1 MSKQT
6 IQNGKPSP
14 EGGVWTAQAFEEN
27 TTTLAGQPL
36 PLPQEQKV
44 ARALITQ
51 AHKMQEDLFSVL
63 EQGRKNPDG
72 SIVYSALPSIISEYD
87 FRAYV
92 LGAQLILHDQSYI
105 CNNLEEGKGKNK
117 EIINSGVK
125 REESNLKGTD
135 GRTLYNG
142 NIVTSLND
150 LCRIGYGIP
159 EDKEPTKSQRDNM
172 KKAIETLDSTPI
184 GIVYGNG
191 DERQTY
197 LIKVMETFN
206 RKRDGAVMYHLV
218 LNPIFTSNAKGYGTM
233 LRGATTRLSLHLSSK
248 GKTGRAG
255 KSAAHY
261 AFLQLISIQDKR
273 KEWCISLENLLRHLN
288 LLGQFKKDKKRITA
302 KLEGIFEA
310 FVAIGLLSEMP
321 IPTLPLSGIYHFKLN
336 PYPKGDLD
344 SLEEAAGE

>member
-6 IQNGKPSP
+6 IQNGKSSP
-14 EGGVWTAQAFEEN
+14 EGGVWTANAFEEN

-51 AHKMQEDLFSVL
+51 AHKMQDDLFSVL
-63 EQGRKNPDG
+63 EHGRKNPDG

-125 REESNLKGTD
+125 REVSNLQSAD

-142 NIVTSLND
+142 NIVTSLNE

-159 EDKEPTKSQRDNM
+159 EDKEPTTAQRNNM
-172 KKAIETLDSTPI
+172 KKSIETLDSTPI
-184 GIVYGNG
+184 GIIYGNG

-197 LIKVMETFN
+197 LIKVMETFK

-233 LRGATTRLSLHLSSK
+233 LRGATTRLSLHLASK
-248 GKTGRAG
+248 GKTGKAG

-273 KEWCISLENLLRHLN
+273 KEWVISLENLLRHLN
-288 LLGQFKKDKKRITA
+288 LTDYFKKDKKKTIA

-310 FVAIGLLSEMP
+310 FHAIGILLEIP
-321 IPTLPLSGIYHFKLN
+321 TPTLPPTGVYHFKIN
-336 PYPKGDLD
+336 PDQKKEMGSLD
-344 SLEEAAGE
+344 EVAG